1 MRVPLSIPSHTL
13 LTDLAFVSHIAVI
26 PAQVRLAPGHVPEE
40 PHGIGNSEFNA
51 GLKKSKYGYPI
62 HALYK
67 LLRPVALEEMKASW
81 NLSAPMGWSYIKRD
95 LWDDRWGTEE
105 TQLINLKQIF

>member
-1 MRVPLSIPSHTL
+1 MRVALRIPPHTL
-13 LTDLAFVSHIAVI
+13 LTGFAFVSHIAVI
-26 PAQVRLAPGHVPEE
+26 PAQIRHTPGTVSEQ

-51 GLKKSKYGYPI
+51 GLKMSKYGYPI
-62 HALYK
+62 HAMYE
-67 LLRPVALEEMKASW
+67 LLRPVALDEMKDSW
-81 NLSAPMGWSYIKRD
+81 NMSAPMGWSYIKRD